1 MLIRK
6 NWGSNTRTT
15 NKKICSWGKA
25 WWEIIFISCWWP
37 LQSWASL
44 GNWSY
49 LKSKGKSFWI
59 NMILEM
65 NISSFLDLLVWIVAW
80 MTWVKLCCTILES
93 QDFQEA
99 LMDSPMFNWNPW
111 VKMCWIG
118 FWIASEVPQT
128 CSVDLYSWFSSR
140 VFLQLNPYWE

>member
-6 NWGSNTRTT
+6 VWGSNPRTT
-15 NKKICSWGKA
+15 NKTICSWRKA
-25 WWEIIFISCWWP
+25 WWEIMSYWWS
-37 LQSWASL
+37 LQIWASL

-49 LKSKGKSFWI
+49 LKSKGKSFGI

-65 NISSFLDLLVWIVAW
+65 NISSFLALLVCIVAW

-99 LMDSPMFNWNPW
+99 LMDSAMFNWNPR
-111 VKMCWIG
+111 VKICWIG

-128 CSVDLYSWFSSR
+128 CWLV
-140 VFLQLNPYWE
+140 